1 MKLFNT
7 RTDAKGQALAIMVLA
22 MTTLLAAVAVTVDG
36 GNAFQQQRTVQN
48 GSDAASL
55 AGAVKLGN
63 YAACSVWSCAP
74 PTDSDVRGAVDTGA
88 AANGIDVQ
96 NAYYTDICGTPLRPD
111 GTAAKTGNNVNLA
124 QAAEVGGGVI
134 PPDAGGT
141 ANCATGDA
149 GPTRGVLVF
158 GHRSAPTFI
167 AGIIGINTWEIVT
180 QATAVSMYGAC
191 ASSQGCALLPI
202 AFPVNV
208 TTCDAQGNAVDAGVG
223 PWLLDVVYKIPLCK
237 NNPGNVGWIDWSPKA
252 GGKQEVADAIAQ
264 PKNSPISFASW
275 QYVVEP
281 GNPQSSQ
288 ILQALRALEGEPVRT
303 VQFDHTCGADPDSS
317 YPIIY
322 DAAQWYGCPSQAELD
337 GGSGSNMW
345 YRLHHMIGFVMCT
358 PDTNVMPEC
367 DMPGDAYGGLHD
379 AYMSSGQGDI
389 ECETAGNGARSCIV
403 GKFVELPYNGFGG
416 GDDSPVQLIR

>member
-1 MKLFNT
+1 MNPFD
-7 RTDAKGQALAIMVLA
+7 RHREAKGQALPIMAIAL
-22 MTTLLAAVAVTVDG
+22 TTMLLAVAVTVDG

-63 YAACSVWSCAP
+63 YAACTVWSCAP
-74 PTDSDVRGAVDTGA
+74 PTDTDVRGAVDAAA

-96 NAYYTDICGTPLRPD
+96 NAYYTDICGTPLQTD
-111 GTAAKTGNNVNLA
+111 GTAATGGGGRVDLSA
-124 QAAEVGGGVI
+124 AAEVGGGTI
-134 PPDAGGT
+134 PPDAGGS
-141 ANCATGDA
+141 ANCATGDS

-167 AGIIGINTWEIVT
+167 AGIVGINTWEIVT

-202 AFPVNV
+202 AFPVNI
-208 TTCDAQGNAVDAGVG
+208 TTCDAQGEALDAGLG

-252 GGKQEVADAIAQ
+252 GGKQEIVDAIAN

-275 QYVVEP
+275 QYVSET

-288 ILQALRALEGEPVRT
+288 IEAALRALEGDPVRV
-303 VQFDHTCGADPDSS
+303 VQFYHTCGADPDSS
-317 YPIIY
+317 YPIVN
-322 DAAQWYGCPSQAELD
+322 DPTRWYGCPSESELD
-337 GGSGSNMW
+337 TGGGTNMW
-345 YRLHHMIGFVMCT
+345 YRLHQMLGFVMCD
-358 PDTNVMPEC
+358 PANPEC
-367 DMPGDAYGGLHD
+367 QIDGDNLHD
-379 AYMSSGQGDI
+379 AYLGNGAGDV
-389 ECETAGNGARSCIV
+389 ECETAGNGARACIV
-403 GKFVELPYNGFGG
+403 GKFVALDSVDLQGSDG
-416 GDDSPVQLIR
+416 SPVQLIK